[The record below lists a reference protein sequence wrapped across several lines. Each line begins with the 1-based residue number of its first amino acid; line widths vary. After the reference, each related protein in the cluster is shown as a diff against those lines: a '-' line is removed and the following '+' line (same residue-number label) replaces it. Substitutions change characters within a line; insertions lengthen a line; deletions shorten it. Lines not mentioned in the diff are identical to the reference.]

1 MCWWTGVGKRRGRDP
16 LLIAVL
22 AELGAGRIS
31 EDFITSQTPGAVI
44 HGLIEGQHISINP
57 MHSVVDTVLHECLHR
72 ARPEMSEL
80 AVRRRTAKFMRCLT
94 DVEIQ
99 SIYDIY
105 QRASKKVKR
114 RGRRSI

>member
-1 MCWWTGVGKRRGRDP
+1 MAAKRGRDP

-31 EDFITSQTPGAVI
+31 EDFVRSELPHVQV
-44 HGLIEGQHISINP
+44 HGLMDGGHIIVNP
-57 MHSVVDTVLHECLHR
+57 IHEIVDTLLHEATHR
-72 ARPEMSEL
+72 ARPDLSEI

-94 DVEIQ
+94 DPEIQ
-99 SIYDIY
+99 AIYDLY
-105 QRASKKVKR
+105 QKVAKKVKR